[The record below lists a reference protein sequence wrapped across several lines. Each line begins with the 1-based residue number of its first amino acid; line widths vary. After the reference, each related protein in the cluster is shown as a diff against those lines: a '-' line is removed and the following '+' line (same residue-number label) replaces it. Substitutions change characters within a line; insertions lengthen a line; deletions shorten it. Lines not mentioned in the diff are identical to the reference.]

1 MKIAVGQ
8 TTRDGTAQRRQRQ
21 TIAREALAHDDA
33 GHEDERLQLA
43 ALDRLLTRRVEDADT
58 ARLLQRVATRFYA
71 KQTRTRTI
79 INCCNKKA
87 NGNTVHNAISSISV
101 HLEVESIIQNT
112 ESAH

>member
-1 MKIAVGQ
+1 MHRVHIDSATAAALLTLSFAHVNGMKIAVGQ
-8 TTRDGTAQRRQRQ
+8 TASDGAAQRRQRQ

-71 KQTRTRTI
+71 KQTQTRTI
-79 INCCNKKA
+79 INCY
-87 NGNTVHNAISSISV
+87 T
-101 HLEVESIIQNT
+101 
-112 ESAH
+112 